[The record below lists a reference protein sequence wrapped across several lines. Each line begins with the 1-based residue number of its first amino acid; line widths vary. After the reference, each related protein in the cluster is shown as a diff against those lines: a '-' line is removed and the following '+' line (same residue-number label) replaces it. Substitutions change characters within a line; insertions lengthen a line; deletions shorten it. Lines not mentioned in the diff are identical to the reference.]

1 MATNF
6 LTCDLPVRP
15 CAPAGTYLSCDII
28 YQTAHCR
35 ITVAVYKDCECICR
49 AFICDSKNAKD
60 GGQSSRME
68 ITHILETSIAMDVM
82 PVLDVFSSTSAVAS
96 EKDGVNENFWDLM
109 MRDQSLKLRCA
120 GEARVP
126 GASRPSTS
134 PRNGS
139 RPARTATVPGRLGT
153 AKLARG
159 PGTVGAAVAR
169 HVRAMSAARAPPP
182 SNHHQPELS
191 TENFHSPLT
200 SGIRACWRY
209 ELTRDEH
216 PAVKSKL
223 KYKYLYSRCF
233 PSTPSFII
241 GTVAADY

>member
-1 MATNF
+1 MF
-6 LTCDLPVRP
+6 LPR
-15 CAPAGTYLSCDII
+15 
-28 YQTAHCR
+28 
-35 ITVAVYKDCECICR
+35 
-49 AFICDSKNAKD
+49 FICDSQNAMD
-60 GGQSSRME
+60 GGQSSRIE
-68 ITHILETSIAMDVM
+68 IKNTLETSIAMDVV
-82 PVLDVFSSTSAVAS
+82 PVLDVFSSTSAVAY
-96 EKDGVNENFWDLM
+96 ERDGVKENFWDLM
-109 MRDQSLKLRCA
+109 MRDQILKLRCA
-120 GEARVP
+120 REARVP
-126 GASRPSTS
+126 GKSLRAEHFSAQRFPARAN
-134 PRNGS
+134 RNCS

-182 SNHHQPELS
+182 SNNHQPELS

-223 KYKYLYSRCF
+223 QQRWTGF
-233 PSTPSFII
+233 PSPPMIKKNFSSKIHFFSTSI
-241 GTVAADY
+241 